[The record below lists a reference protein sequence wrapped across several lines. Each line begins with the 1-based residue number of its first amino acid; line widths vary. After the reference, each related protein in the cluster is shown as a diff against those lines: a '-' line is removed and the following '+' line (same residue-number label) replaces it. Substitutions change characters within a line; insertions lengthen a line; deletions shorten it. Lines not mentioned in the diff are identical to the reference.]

1 MSFLRRLRSLVPDR
15 AAGAAAGVLIG
26 PWAHAALAVTALIG
40 LTIGGR
46 TDALVSINPA
56 TGTVPTIGSGS
67 LPVGLTDDASALD
80 SGDGEFFHQ
89 TGGTSM
95 SSIRRPAVCAPGSV
109 ARRKSRLTR
118 SGGGEKK
125 PIVNAI

>member
-1 MSFLRRLRSLVPDR
+1 MSFLRRLRSLVPNR

-89 TGGTSM
+89 TGGTLDVVNTATGGLRPRVRRAPKIPLDA
-95 SSIRRPAVCAPGSV
+95 IRR
-109 ARRKSRLTR
+109 R
-118 SGGGEKK
+118 
-125 PIVNAI
+125 